1 MFFLQKN
8 IRESVIIII
17 FASNKANNN
26 MISIAHRIEL
36 KPNNKQKTYFRKAFG
51 CARLAYNRGLAEWK
65 RMYEAGEKP
74 SGRKLRMQF
83 NAIKKEQF
91 PFTYEV
97 TKCASDQPFLN
108 LDMAFKRFFKGL
120 GKYPQFKKKRD
131 NNGSFYLQQ
140 ASEVHLTETNKNS
153 EAFVKILHNKS
164 GKHQYLH
171 FPKLGWVKMAEHI
184 RFNYAKINNV
194 CISQSGGKFFA
205 SFSLEI
211 TEEEYKRTHPNVD
224 LVDGGSKV
232 GVDIGIKSAL
242 ILSDGIAIEN
252 PKPLK
257 KNLRKIKR
265 LSRQLSKRFH
275 PKTKEERLKG
285 VRKSNNYMRLSV
297 RLAQAQGH
305 VANIRRDFLHKVTTI
320 LTTHYGEI
328 AIEDLNVKGMT
339 KNHRLAQAV
348 NDVSFGELRRQ
359 IEYKAET
366 NGVKF
371 TKADRYFASS
381 KTCSVCGEKKED
393 LTLRERTYRCPHCG
407 AVIDRDLNASLNL
420 LGLLVNHKIGTD
432 YPESTPADLTALLS
446 RFSVNGIATS
456 KVETGKQHKSIV
468 YA

>member
-1 MFFLQKN
+1 
-8 IRESVIIII
+8 
-17 FASNKANNN
+17 

-51 CARLAYNRGLAEWK
+51 CARLAYNWGLAEWK

-74 SGRKLRMQF
+74 SGRKLRTQF

-91 PFTYEV
+91 PFVYEV
-97 TKCASDQPFLN
+97 TKCATMQPFDN
-108 LDMAFKRFFKGL
+108 LDVAFKRFFKGL

-131 NNGSFYLQQ
+131 NEGKFYIERDKIRL
-140 ASEVHLTETNKNS
+140 SETNKNS
-153 EAFVKILHNKS
+153 KAFSRLVHNEKV
-164 GKHQYLH
+164 KHQYICMPNMH
-171 FPKLGWVKMAEHI
+171 GGWVKMAEHI
-184 RFNYAKINNV
+184 RFNYSKINNV
-194 CISQSGGKFFA
+194 CISQSGGKFYA

-224 LVDGGSKV
+224 SVDANRKV
-232 GVDIGIKSAL
+232 GIDMGIKSAL
-242 ILSDGIAIEN
+242 ILSDGITIEN

-257 KNLRKIKR
+257 KNQRKIIR

-275 PKTKEERLKG
+275 PRTKEERLKG
-285 VRKSNNYMRLSV
+285 VKKSNNYMKLAV
-297 RLAQAQGH
+297 RLAHAQGH

-366 NGVKF
+366 NGVKV
-371 TKADRYFASS
+371 TKADRFFAS
-381 KTCSVCGEKKED
+381 
-393 LTLRERTYRCPHCG
+393 
-407 AVIDRDLNASLNL
+407 
-420 LGLLVNHKIGTD
+420 
-432 YPESTPADLTALLS
+432 
-446 RFSVNGIATS
+446 
-456 KVETGKQHKSIV
+456 
-468 YA
+468 

>member
-1 MFFLQKN
+1 MHKN
-8 IRESVIIII
+8 KDLS
-17 FASNKANNN
+17 

-51 CARLAYNRGLAEWK
+51 CARLTYNWGLAEWK

-74 SGRKLRMQF
+74 NGREIRKRF

-97 TKCASDQPFLN
+97 TKCATDQPFMN

-131 NNGSFYLQQ
+131 NEGSFYLQ
-140 ASEVHLTETNKNS
+140 ASEVHLSETNNNS
-153 EAFVKILHNKS
+153 EAFDKIPHNES

-194 CISQSGGKFFA
+194 CISQSGGKFYA

-211 TEEEYKRTHPNVD
+211 TEEEYRRTHRHVD
-224 LVDGGSKV
+224 SVNANRKV
-232 GVDIGIKSAL
+232 GVDMGIKSAL

-257 KNLRKIKR
+257 KNQRKITR

-285 VRKSNNYMRLSV
+285 VRKSNNYMKLSV
-297 RLAQAQGH
+297 RLAHAQGR

-348 NDVSFGELRRQ
+348 NDVSFGELRRESHQ
-359 IEYKAET
+359 GRPILCKQQDVFGLRREEGRFDTPRPHLSLPAL
-366 NGVKF
+366 
-371 TKADRYFASS
+371 RSS
-381 KTCSVCGEKKED
+381 H
-393 LTLRERTYRCPHCG
+393 RPRPERQ
-407 AVIDRDLNASLNL
+407 
-420 LGLLVNHKIGTD
+420 
-432 YPESTPADLTALLS
+432 PESAGTHSESQNRDGLS
-446 RFSVNGIATS
+446 RIYACGLDGSVLPFLCEWDCNQQG
-456 KVETGKQHKSIV
+456 
-468 YA
+468 

>member
-1 MFFLQKN
+1 
-8 IRESVIIII
+8 
-17 FASNKANNN
+17 

-51 CARLAYNRGLAEWK
+51 CARLTYNWGLAEWK
-65 RMYEAGEKP
+65 RMYEAGDKP
-74 SGRKLRMQF
+74 NGREIRKRF

-97 TKCASDQPFLN
+97 TKCATDQPFMN

-120 GKYPQFKKKRD
+120 AKYPQFKKKRD
-131 NNGSFYLQQ
+131 NDGSFYLQ
-140 ASEVHLTETNKNS
+140 ASEVHLSETNKNS
-153 EAFVKILHNKS
+153 EAFSKMAHNEK

-184 RFNYAKINNV
+184 RFNYVKINNV
-194 CISQSGGKFFA
+194 CISQSGGKFYA
-205 SFSLEI
+205 SFSLMI

-224 LVDGGSKV
+224 LIDSNRKV
-232 GVDIGIKSAL
+232 GVDVGIKSAL
-242 ILSDGIAIEN
+242 ILSDGIAIDN

-257 KNLRKIKR
+257 NNLIKIKR
-265 LSRQLSKRFH
+265 LSRQLSKRVH
-275 PKTKEERLKG
+275 PKTKEERLQGAK
-285 VRKSNNYMRLSV
+285 KSNNYMKLSAH
-297 RLAQAQGH
+297 LAHEQGR

-359 IEYKAET
+359 IEYKAAT
-366 NGVKF
+366 NGVKIL
-371 TKADRYFASS
+371 KVDRFYPSS
-381 KTCSVCGEKKED
+381 KTCSVCGAVKED
-393 LTLRERTYRCPHCG
+393 LTLRDRTYRCNKCG
-407 AVIDRDLNASLNL
+407 TVFDRDYNASRNL
-420 LGLLVNHKIGTD
+420 LGQLVNHKIGTD

-456 KVETGKQHKSIV
+456 KVETGKQQKSHIGV
-468 YA
+468 PT